1 MIVEIESNQYVCSIL
16 WHAVKIVLLGK
27 LSASN
32 HFLKN
37 IRTSENKYENIHTR
51 LKKQDKL
58 QQNTTKLI
66 RYEIIKIKGTFN
78 KILNN
83 REDRNI
89 EVKISGNKNCTRN
102 V

>member
-1 MIVEIESNQYVCSIL
+1 MKISIL
-16 WHAVKIVLLGK
+16 ALRSKINYNK
-27 LSASN
+27 L
-32 HFLKN
+32 
-37 IRTSENKYENIHTR
+37 
-51 LKKQDKL
+51 
-58 QQNTTKLI
+58 NTTKLI

>member
-51 LKKQDKL
+51 LKKQEKL
-58 QQNTTKLI
+58 QQIKHNKTNKVWNNKDK
-66 RYEIIKIKGTFN
+66 RYI
-78 KILNN
+78 
-83 REDRNI
+83 
-89 EVKISGNKNCTRN
+89 
-102 V
+102 